1 MDIIKI
7 KILQTNNMKQL
18 ISTFSFIILGCAL
31 YAQNVSFTIKPSA
44 GVDSKAK
51 VYVRS
56 NAAKTGIVS
65 QVLVTFLLPATIVP
79 TPTATFAP
87 TGTFAHLGA
96 YTPLDVNQQIV
107 NGINY
112 VVYTFFNVY
121 TGTTSSNMVENTEY
135 ELGEVTFNY
144 GGFITSELRLAY
156 LPGGGSNALSGLAF
170 ELGGNQ
176 IGNEASI
183 VYGPVASNAGNSSGF
198 SFVGINVV
206 LPVDFKSFYALK
218 SGDDAK
224 LTWDVS
230 SDEKNNYFEV
240 LRSADGRNFKTIQRV
255 NALGNGRSENSYQ
268 ADDLSLSKLG
278 TREVFY
284 QIQQFD
290 KDGQNIKS
298 PVRKLSIDGL
308 GKSVTAF
315 PNPARTTTKVVVDAP
330 EAGKG
335 SLIMRDA
342 AGRQVQVVNAQFN
355 RGINQFDMNVMSLS
369 SGEYNIQVQGGGLN
383 ETIKVT
389 KIN

>member
-1 MDIIKI
+1 
-7 KILQTNNMKQL
+7 MKQL
-18 ISTFSFIILGCAL
+18 ISTFSFLIIGCAL

-51 VYVRS
+51 VYVKS
-56 NAAKTGIVS
+56 NAAKTGVVS
-65 QVLVTFLLPATIVP
+65 QVLVTFLLPSTIVP

-96 YTPLDVNQQIV
+96 YTAIDVFQQTV
-107 NGINY
+107 NGVNY

-121 TGTTSSNMVENTEY
+121 TGTTSSNLVENTEY

-144 GGFITSELRLAY
+144 GGLTTSELRLAY
-156 LPGGGSNALSGLAF
+156 LPDGGTSGLSGLAF

-183 VYGPVASNAGNSSGF
+183 VYGPVAANAGSSSGF

-206 LPVDFKSFYALK
+206 LPVEFKSFYALK
-218 SGDDAK
+218 TGDDAK
-224 LTWDVS
+224 LSWDVS
-230 SDEKNNYFEV
+230 SDGNNNYFEV
-240 LRSADGRNFKTIQRV
+240 LRSSDGRTFKSIQRV
-255 NALGNGRSENSYQ
+255 KALDNGRNENSYQ
-268 ADDLSLSKLG
+268 TSDLSLSKLG

-290 KDGQNIKS
+290 KDGQSIKS

-355 RGINQFDMNVMSLS
+355 RGINQFEMNVMGLS
-369 SGEYNIQVQGGGLN
+369 SGEYNIQVKGGGLN

>member
-1 MDIIKI
+1 MKKIIILIFICFGYASYGQTMKATIKKGGQDNSIIIAMRPSVNITAAKI
-7 KILQTNNMKQL
+7 SSLYFTVAIPATAIPRPVAAIKTNFITPISYSLQNVDGTELIGGVAHHVYNFLGDGATAAGTERDYTAGIDNNVAE
-18 ISTFSFIILGCAL
+18 ITFSEGPA
-31 YAQNVSFTIKPSA
+31 NPSD
-44 GVDSKAK
+44 VK
-51 VYVRS
+51 
-56 NAAKTGIVS
+56 IVS
-65 QVLVTFLLPATIVP
+65 LPEGGKTSNSFWSIFNSGNDITDVTAMF
-79 TPTATFAP
+79 
-87 TGTFAHLGA
+87 
-96 YTPLDVNQQIV
+96 
-107 NGINY
+107 
-112 VVYTFFNVY
+112 
-121 TGTTSSNMVENTEY
+121 
-135 ELGEVTFNY
+135 Y
-144 GGFITSELRLAY
+144 GGT
-156 LPGGGSNALSGLAF
+156 
-170 ELGGNQ
+170 
-176 IGNEASI
+176 
-183 VYGPVASNAGNSSGF
+183 PVNSPAGNSGTSYTQIG
-198 SFVGINVV
+198 GII
-206 LPVDFKSFYALK
+206 LPVNFSSFYALK

-278 TREVFY
+278 TREVYY

>member
-1 MDIIKI
+1 MKKIIILIFICFGYASYGQTMKATIKKGGQDNSIIIAMRPSVNITAAKI
-7 KILQTNNMKQL
+7 SSLYFTVAIPATAIPRPVAAIKTNFITPISYSLQNVDGTELIGGVAHHVYNFLGDGALAAGTERDYTAGIDNNVAE
-18 ISTFSFIILGCAL
+18 ITFSEGPA
-31 YAQNVSFTIKPSA
+31 NPSD
-44 GVDSKAK
+44 VK
-51 VYVRS
+51 
-56 NAAKTGIVS
+56 IVS
-65 QVLVTFLLPATIVP
+65 LPEGGKTSNSFWSIFNSGNDITDVTAMF
-79 TPTATFAP
+79 
-87 TGTFAHLGA
+87 
-96 YTPLDVNQQIV
+96 
-107 NGINY
+107 
-112 VVYTFFNVY
+112 
-121 TGTTSSNMVENTEY
+121 
-135 ELGEVTFNY
+135 Y
-144 GGFITSELRLAY
+144 GGT
-156 LPGGGSNALSGLAF
+156 
-170 ELGGNQ
+170 
-176 IGNEASI
+176 
-183 VYGPVASNAGNSSGF
+183 PVNSPAGNSGT
-198 SFVGINVV
+198 SFTQIGGII
-206 LPVDFKSFYALK
+206 LPVNFSSFYALK

-278 TREVFY
+278 TREVYY

-330 EAGKG
+330 EAGQG

>member
-1 MDIIKI
+1 MKKIIILIFICFGYASYGQTMKATIKKGGQDNSIIIAMRPSVNITAAKI
-7 KILQTNNMKQL
+7 SSLYFTVAIPATAIPRPVAAIKTNFITPISYSLQNVDGTELIGGVAHHVYNFLGDGATAAGTERDYTAGIDNNVAE
-18 ISTFSFIILGCAL
+18 ITFSEGPA
-31 YAQNVSFTIKPSA
+31 NPSD
-44 GVDSKAK
+44 VK
-51 VYVRS
+51 
-56 NAAKTGIVS
+56 IVS
-65 QVLVTFLLPATIVP
+65 LPEGGKTSNSFWSIFNSGNDITDVTAMF
-79 TPTATFAP
+79 
-87 TGTFAHLGA
+87 
-96 YTPLDVNQQIV
+96 
-107 NGINY
+107 
-112 VVYTFFNVY
+112 
-121 TGTTSSNMVENTEY
+121 
-135 ELGEVTFNY
+135 Y
-144 GGFITSELRLAY
+144 GGT
-156 LPGGGSNALSGLAF
+156 
-170 ELGGNQ
+170 
-176 IGNEASI
+176 
-183 VYGPVASNAGNSSGF
+183 PVNSPAGNSGT
-198 SFVGINVV
+198 SFTQIGGII
-206 LPVDFKSFYALK
+206 LPVNFSSFYALK

-278 TREVFY
+278 TREVYY

>member
-1 MDIIKI
+1 MKKIIILIFICFGYASYGQTMKATIKKGGQDNSIIIAMRPSVNITAAKI
-7 KILQTNNMKQL
+7 SSLYFTVAIPATAIPRPVAAIKTNFITPISYSLQNVDGTELIGGVAHHVYNFLGDGALAAGTERDYTAGIDNNVAE
-18 ISTFSFIILGCAL
+18 ITFSEGPA
-31 YAQNVSFTIKPSA
+31 NPSD
-44 GVDSKAK
+44 VK
-51 VYVRS
+51 
-56 NAAKTGIVS
+56 IVS
-65 QVLVTFLLPATIVP
+65 LPEGGKTSNSFWSIFNSGNDITDVTAMF
-79 TPTATFAP
+79 
-87 TGTFAHLGA
+87 
-96 YTPLDVNQQIV
+96 
-107 NGINY
+107 
-112 VVYTFFNVY
+112 
-121 TGTTSSNMVENTEY
+121 
-135 ELGEVTFNY
+135 Y
-144 GGFITSELRLAY
+144 GGT
-156 LPGGGSNALSGLAF
+156 
-170 ELGGNQ
+170 
-176 IGNEASI
+176 
-183 VYGPVASNAGNSSGF
+183 PVNSPAGNSGT
-198 SFVGINVV
+198 SFTQIGGII
-206 LPVDFKSFYALK
+206 LPVNFSSFYALK

-278 TREVFY
+278 TREVYY